1 MKWNVISVSATC
13 IVIGL
18 GGFML
23 GKFTNQN
30 AELTEQDR
38 LLEDSQRLIHQ
49 RSVAGSSDSKR
60 FSSSRPNRPTQQK
73 DDTNIDQKL
82 ANMEKI
88 VRGENALDRGRS
100 MLDWIDSLAPQDF
113 EAAVARFRGLGITE
127 ARMGEYAMLL
137 TAWAEADPISALAYT
152 TKNTTSGMATGTV
165 LSAWASSNPQAA
177 IAWAKANHE
186 GDDAN
191 PHMVGIIRGLAGTDP
206 ARATALLTE
215 MPFSRERG
223 EALQAML
230 PHLIKMESADA
241 KKWIADISDE
251 QLRGGAISRYAEAM
265 ANQDPA
271 GTASWLMENLTETS
285 VRSVD
290 DVYREWARAD
300 SVAALA
306 NFQSLPE
313 GEARSR
319 ALRGIVMVDARD
331 DAQAAAALMNRFP
344 ADITDNTVQ
353 HFIWNSF
360 EKAPGV
366 AVNQI
371 GLIQDESSR
380 NRMYQRALSN
390 WLERDP
396 TAAQKWIDTA
406 NLPASVN
413 ESLIRR

>member
-13 IVIGL
+13 IVMGL

-191 PHMVGIIRGLAGTDP
+191 PYMVGIIRGLAGTDP

-390 WLERDP
+390 WLDRDP

>member
-13 IVIGL
+13 IVMGL

-191 PHMVGIIRGLAGTDP
+191 PYMVGIIRGLAGTDP

-290 DVYREWARAD
+290 DVYSEWARAD

>member
-49 RSVAGSSDSKR
+49 RSVGGGSDSKR
-60 FSSSRPNRPTQQK
+60 ISSSRPNRPTQQK
-73 DDTNIDQKL
+73 DDANFDQKL

-88 VRGENALDRGRS
+88 VRGENALDRGRG

-113 EAAVARFRGLGITE
+113 EAAVARFRSLGITE

-137 TAWAEADPISALAYT
+137 TAWAEVDPISALAYT

-191 PHMVGIIRGLAGTDP
+191 PYMAGIIRGLAGTDP

-215 MPFSRERG
+215 MPFSSERG

-230 PHLIKMESADA
+230 PHLIQMESADA
-241 KKWIADISDE
+241 KKWIADLSDE
-251 QLRGGAISRYAEAM
+251 RLRGGAISRYAEAM

-306 NFQSLPE
+306 NFESLPE

-319 ALRGIVMVDARD
+319 ALRGIVMVDARN
-331 DAQAAAALMNRFP
+331 DAQAAAALMNRYP

-380 NRMYQRALSN
+380 NRMYQRAIPT

-396 TAAQKWIDTA
+396 AAAQKWIDTA
-406 NLPASVN
+406 NLPASVK
-413 ESLIRR
+413 ESLSRR

>member
-1 MKWNVISVSATC
+1 MKWNVISVSATS

-23 GKFTNQN
+23 GKFTTQN
-30 AELTEQDR
+30 TDLSEQDR
-38 LLEDSQRLIHQ
+38 LLEDSLRLIHQ
-49 RSVAGSSDSKR
+49 RSVGGSSDSKR
-60 FSSSRPNRPTQQK
+60 VSSSRPNRPTQQK
-73 DDTNIDQKL
+73 DDTSFDQKL

-88 VRGENALDRGRS
+88 VRGENALDRGRG

-113 EAAVARFRGLGITE
+113 EAAVARFRSLGITE

-152 TKNTTSGMATGTV
+152 TKNTSSGMATETV

-177 IAWAKANHE
+177 IAWAKANHD

-191 PHMVGIIRGLAGTDP
+191 PYMVGIIRGLAGTDP

-215 MPFSRERG
+215 MPFSSERG
-223 EALQAML
+223 EALQAMM
-230 PHLIKMESADA
+230 PHLVQMEPADA
-241 KKWIADISDE
+241 QKWIADISDE
-251 QLRGGAISRYAEAM
+251 RLRGGAISRYAEAM
-265 ANQDPA
+265 AKQDPA

-306 NFQSLPE
+306 NFEGLPE

-319 ALRGIVMVDARD
+319 ALRGIVMVDAPN
-331 DAQAAAALMNRFP
+331 DAQAAAALMNRYP

-353 HFIWNSF
+353 HFIWSSF
-360 EKAPGV
+360 EKAPSV

-380 NRMYQRALSN
+380 IRMYQRALPT
-390 WLERDP
+390 WLDRDP
-396 TAAQKWIDTA
+396 DAAQKWIDTA

-413 ESLIRR
+413 ESLRRR

>member
-1 MKWNVISVSATC
+1 
-13 IVIGL
+13 
-18 GGFML
+18 ML

-113 EAAVARFRGLGITE
+113 EAAVACFRGLGITE

-191 PHMVGIIRGLAGTDP
+191 PYMVGIIRGLAGTDP

-390 WLERDP
+390 WLDRDP

>member
-13 IVIGL
+13 IVMGL

-191 PHMVGIIRGLAGTDP
+191 PYMVGIIRGLAGTDP

-290 DVYREWARAD
+290 EVYSEWARAD

-360 EKAPGV
+360 EKAPSV